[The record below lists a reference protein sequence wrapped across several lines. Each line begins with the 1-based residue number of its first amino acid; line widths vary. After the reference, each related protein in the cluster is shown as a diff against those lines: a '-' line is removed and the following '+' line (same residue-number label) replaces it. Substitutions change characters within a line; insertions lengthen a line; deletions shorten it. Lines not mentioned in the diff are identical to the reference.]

1 MKLVVGT
8 KSKSSWSLRP
18 YLALA
23 HVGVPFEEQVIDLDR
38 PDTHAEIRKVSPAG
52 LVPILFDGDLMIWDS
67 LAICEYLAELFPDA
81 HLWPEDRAARA
92 RARSVSAEMHSGFPS
107 LRRDMPMNVRASLPR
122 RGRTAEALADVVRV
136 LEIWREC
143 RKAATGGPF
152 LFGRF
157 SIADAMFAPVTMRF
171 VTYGVDLDDVCQA
184 YVDAVQDL
192 PAVRAWRAAA
202 EQEPWSIEY
211 PVP

>member
-67 LAICEYLAELFPDA
+67 LAICEYLAERFPA
-81 HLWPEDRAARA
+81 AQLWPADSATRA
-92 RARSVSAEMHSGFPS
+92 RARSVSAEMHSGFS
-107 LRRDMPMNVRASLPR
+107 AMRRAFSFDLTRSRAGENHTP
-122 RGRTAEALADVVRV
+122 EALADCARV
-136 LEIWREC
+136 MEIWRDC
-143 RKAATGGPF
+143 RARANGGPF
-152 LFGRF
+152 LFGAF
-157 SIADAMFAPVTMRF
+157 SIADCMYAPVTARF
-171 VTYGVDLDDVCQA
+171 TTYGVPMDDVARA
-184 YVDAVQDL
+184 YVATIDAL
-192 PAVRAWRAAA
+192 PGMQAWRRAAA
-202 EQEPWSIEY
+202 T
-211 PVP
+211 